1 MRMLRFVAIALSLAL
16 AASGAHAGKFL
27 RGARSAGGG
36 GCSTAAVAAP
46 SLTGSPSLIGSWDF
60 GDTAKI
66 TLASGKISQITGS
79 DSTAFTLTQGT
90 TAAQP
95 VPITLGCYQAAQ
107 FDGAQSLK
115 IASALGRANSDV
127 FTIVV
132 IGENRTSAQNGTFV
146 SFANSTGSSSNF
158 NRHKVRANGTYLG
171 WQLQL
176 ADNST
181 HQETSVSTL
190 ATPFDLGRH
199 LIVGAA
205 ATSTNT
211 MTLYKDG
218 TQLTTATSQFTAV
231 NTNYAQF
238 MVGGDQVA
246 DFLNGYVWR
255 VLLYAGTLTSTNAS
269 ELQTWALA
277 NWGATSTGS
286 SSSTAVVNFEKPS
299 STASID
305 GYKVYYSKTYGG
317 TDNSVTL
324 SGSSSNSTTITGLT
338 TGTWYFM
345 VRATFSG
352 NEGDNINLDTRQI
365 K

>member
-1 MRMLRFVAIALSLAL
+1 
-16 AASGAHAGKFL
+16 
-27 RGARSAGGG
+27 
-36 GCSTAAVAAP
+36 
-46 SLTGSPSLIGSWDF
+46 
-60 GDTAKI
+60 
-66 TLASGKISQITGS
+66 
-79 DSTAFTLTQGT
+79 
-90 TAAQP
+90 
-95 VPITLGCYQAAQ
+95 VPITFGCYQAAQ

-115 IASALGRANSDV
+115 ITSALGRANSDV

-132 IGENRTSAQNGTFV
+132 IGENRAPAQNGTFV
-146 SFANSTGSSSNF
+146 SFANSTSSSGNF
-158 NRHKVRANGTYLG
+158 NRHKIRANGTYLG

-190 ATPFDLGRH
+190 ATPYDLGRH

-205 ATSTNT
+205 ATNTNT

-238 MVGGDQVA
+238 MIGGDQVA
-246 DFLNGYVWR
+246 DFLSGYVWR
-255 VLLYAGTLTSTNAS
+255 VLMYAGTLTSTNAS

-286 SSSTAVVNFEKPS
+286 SSSTAVVNWLAPS
-299 STASID
+299 NTTGID
-305 GYKVYYSKTYGG
+305 GYKVYYSQTYGG
-317 TDNSVTL
+317 TTFSTTV
-324 SGSSSNSTTITGLT
+324 SGSSTTTATITGLT
-338 TGTWYFM
+338 SGTWYFS
-345 VRATFSG
+345 VRSTSSG
-352 NEGDNINLDTRQI
+352 NEGDSINLDSRQI